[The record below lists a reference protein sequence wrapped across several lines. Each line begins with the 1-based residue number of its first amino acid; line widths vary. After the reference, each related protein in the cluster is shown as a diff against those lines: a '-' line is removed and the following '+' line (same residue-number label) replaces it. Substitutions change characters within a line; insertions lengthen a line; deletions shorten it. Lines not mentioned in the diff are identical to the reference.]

1 MKKFLTIAENFFVVL
16 SLTFFTGGLTVLV
29 PYSMLTL
36 IRYFIW
42 VTVGIVICIQWK
54 KSLFLVS
61 RNILLCILTLIILL
75 SFIWSLSPVFTLK
88 DLREVL
94 QMTMFAL
101 YFAMRFNFKE
111 QVKLIAWTFTIG
123 ILLSLF
129 FALVIPSTGIHGADH
144 PGAWKGIYDY
154 KNTFG
159 SMMVLSSLAFFLL
172 PAEKPTYHLYKWT
185 GFGASLVMM
194 VLSTSKSSLVI
205 SLFLIFMVW
214 AYRNF
219 QWQGKLSIVYVNIAV
234 LIIGCLATV
243 GLTEWVS
250 IVTGLGKDPTLTGR
264 TIIWDVA
271 LTKLQ
276 ESPLLGFGR
285 GAFWAPG
292 SKYAIAAGRAVAVG
306 FIPPHAHN
314 GFIDLA
320 LDVGLIGL
328 LLFLINFALT
338 YFRAL
343 NKAYAAKNPEDA
355 WPLAFLMFL
364 AMNNM
369 TESYLLRLSNIYWVL
384 YITIAL
390 SLSQRRQS

>member
-1 MKKFLTIAENFFVVL
+1 MKKFLTIAENFFVIL
-16 SLTFFTGGLTVLV
+16 SLTFFTGGLVV
-29 PYSMLTL
+29 PYSILTL

-42 VTVGIVICIQWK
+42 VTVGIVICVQWK
-54 KSLFLVS
+54 KSLFITS

-75 SFIWSLSPVFTLK
+75 SFIWSLFPVFTLK
-88 DLREVL
+88 NLREVL

-101 YFAMRFNFKE
+101 YFAMRFSFKE
-111 QVKLIAWTFTIG
+111 QVKLIASTFTIG
-123 ILLSLF
+123 IILSLYY
-129 FALVIPSTGIHGADH
+129 ALAVPSIGIHGADH

-172 PAEKPTYHLYKWT
+172 PIEKPIHHFYKWA

-205 SLFLIFMVW
+205 FLLLICMLW
-214 AYRNF
+214 IYRNF
-219 QWQGKLSIVYVNIAV
+219 QWQGKVSIVYLNIAV
-234 LIIGCLATV
+234 LIIACITTV

-271 LTKLQ
+271 LAKLQ

-292 SKYAIAAGRAVAVG
+292 SRYAIASGKAVAVG

-320 LDVGLIGL
+320 LDIGLIGL
-328 LLFLINFALT
+328 LLFLINFAIT

-343 NKAYAAKNPEDA
+343 NRAYAAQNPEDT

-384 YITIAL
+384 YLTIAL
-390 SLSQRRQS
+390 SLSQRRQSD